1 MQINSPVAVIAVAII
16 SVRKRLNGTT
26 QMEINLLNPPI
37 YFVMEVKNLIADI
50 WMKQQSVS
58 FYVPIVIERFM
69 L

>member
-1 MQINSPVAVIAVAII
+1 MQINSLVVVTVVAII
-16 SVRKRLNGTT
+16 NVLKRLNGTT

-37 YFVMEVKNLIADI
+37 YFAMEVKNLIADI
-50 WMKQQSVS
+50 WMKQQSAS

>member
-1 MQINSPVAVIAVAII
+1 LPVVVTVVVII
-16 SVRKRLNGTT
+16 SVRKHLNGIT
-26 QMEINLLNPPI
+26 QMGISLLNPLI

-50 WMKQQSVS
+50 WMRQQSVN